1 MEQLLLLLEAYGIW
15 GLMVLAF
22 IESSFFPIPP
32 DVLLLPMSIAVPS
45 RSLFYALLCTLA
57 SVAGAY
63 LGYVLG
69 RLIGQPLLYRFA
81 SPVTVGRVENMF
93 ERYGMWAIVIAGLT
107 PIPYKVFT
115 IAAGC
120 FSMNVPRFL
129 SASLIG
135 RGMRFFLEALF
146 VIAFG
151 QEAMKFISANFS
163 WITVV
168 VAAAI
173 IFVWWLYQRR
183 IKTSSQILAPLRR
196 RISDVVHFIRYWQEG
211 LFSSVGEWIL
221 AWGAG
226 AFLVFF
232 LADIVFDILN
242 NQLHRSD
249 LIITACL
256 SPWIGGPLTYL
267 SHIFSLPMFITVV
280 TLLFIYFMIRTPP
293 RAWHLLVSIGGA
305 ALIYW
310 GYSGVLNYLGNH
322 MAADLLPP
330 IGWQGINMTL
340 WMAAI
345 CAVCGGI
352 RPAWTPLRL
361 RWWALGLFMVLIMAF
376 SWIVAGQYPS
386 QVFICLATAALWMVV
401 IWFIV
406 LYRDSKSRQIRIG

>member
-1 MEQLLLLLEAYGIW
+1 MEQLILLLEAYGAW

-32 DVLLLPMSIAVPS
+32 DVLLLPMSIAAPN
-45 RSLFYALLCTLA
+45 RALFYALLCTLA

-93 ERYGMWAIVIAGLT
+93 NRYGMWAIVIAGLT

-115 IAAGC
+115 ISAGC

-129 SASLIG
+129 TASVIG

-151 QEAMKFISANFS
+151 REAMKFISANFS

-173 IFVWWLYQRR
+173 ILVWWLYRR
-183 IKTSSQILAPLRR
+183 RKKGSSQLLDRLRSR
-196 RISDVVHFIRYWQEG
+196 LSDVVYFIRYWQEG
-211 LFSSVGEWIL
+211 LFTSVGEWVL

-226 AFLVFF
+226 AFLIFF
-232 LADIVFDILN
+232 LADIVVDVLN

-249 LIITACL
+249 LLITNWL
-256 SPWIGGPLTYL
+256 SPWIGGPLAYL
-267 SHIFSLPMFITVV
+267 SHIFSLPVFIAVAV
-280 TLLFIYFMIRTPP
+280 LLFIYFIISTPS

-305 ALIYW
+305 AFIYW
-310 GYSGVLNYLGNH
+310 GYSGVLNYLGTH

-330 IGWQGINMTL
+330 IGWQGFNMTL

-352 RPAWTPLRL
+352 RPAWGPVRL
-361 RWWALGLFMVLIMAF
+361 RWWGVGVLMVLVMTF
-376 SWIVAGQYPS
+376 SWIVAGQFPS
-386 QVFICLATAALWMVV
+386 QVFVCLAAAALWMVI